1 MTKIKRS
8 ISPLGLLMASISAI
22 IGSGWLFSAF
32 YTSRIAGPAALISW
46 LIGGLSLII
55 VAFVFAEI
63 CTLIPI
69 TGSSTRIPQFT
80 HGTLVSFLFSWIIWL
95 SYAAMAPTEVQAVT
109 QYSSYFWPE
118 LTTKSA
124 ALTTKGFIFAF
135 FLMLIISIINV
146 YSLRWLI
153 KLNNFITALKL
164 IIPAIIVGI
173 ILYNHH
179 NMSAALSYGFSPMHA
194 HGILAALST
203 GGIVFAFHGFKQAA
217 EMAGEAKNP
226 NTAIPIAIIG
236 SVIVCLVLFMAIQI
250 AFIGSLNYQNLSQ
263 GWEKLSLYNNNSPL
277 FSILQQDKLTK
288 TIPFLTI
295 AAIIAPL
302 ASGFMYCSS
311 AARSLY
317 GMSQN
322 GYIPNLFKKLTISG
336 NPIFAILLNFIIG
349 LILFFPLPG
358 WDTMVTF
365 LTSIITLT
373 YASAPIC
380 LLALRKQLY
389 NQKRAFRLPFANI
402 WCYISFTLCTLFS
415 YWSGWNILSKL
426 GTCMFLGLVVLFL
439 YKAFSKN
446 GKNIELNIK
455 QSIWFF
461 LYISGLMFL
470 SYIGNYG
477 GGKHWFS
484 EQISF
489 IIMAIFC
496 LLILTLAQI
505 TRLSSNKTKEYMN
518 DIIL

>member
-8 ISPLGLLMASISAI
+8 ISPLGLLMASVSAI

-32 YTSRIAGPAALISW
+32 YTSKIAGPAALISW
-46 LIGGLSLII
+46 LIGGLSLMI

-109 QYSSYFWPE
+109 QYSSYFWPG
-118 LTTKSA
+118 LTTANS
-124 ALTTKGFIFAF
+124 ALTTKGFVFAF
-135 FLMLIISIINV
+135 FLMLIISIINI

-173 ILYNHH
+173 ILYNNH
-179 NMSAALSYGFSPMHA
+179 NMSAALSHGFSPMHT
-194 HGILAALST
+194 HGILSALST

-226 NTAIPIAIIG
+226 NKAIPIAIIG
-236 SVIVCLVLFMAIQI
+236 SVIICLVLFIAIQI
-250 AFIGSLNYQNLSQ
+250 AFIGSLNKHNLAL

-277 FSILQQDKLTK
+277 FSILQQDHLTK
-288 TIPFLTI
+288 TLPLLAI

-317 GMSQN
+317 GMGQN

-358 WDTMVTF
+358 WEKMVTF

-380 LLALRKQLY
+380 LLALRKQLKD
-389 NQKRAFRLPFANI
+389 QKRAFRLPFANI

-415 YWSGWNILSKL
+415 YWSGWDILSKL
-426 GTCMFLGLVVLFL
+426 GTCMFLGLAVLFL

-455 QSIWFF
+455 QAVWFF

-477 GGKHWFS
+477 GGKQWFS
-484 EQISF
+484 EIISF

-496 LLILTLAQI
+496 LFILTLAQL
-505 TRLSSNKTKEYMN
+505 TRLPNNKTKEYIDN
-518 DIIL
+518 L